1 MTPYAGKGDPEKM
14 KACQGIAPG
23 DVIGGDGEGE
33 GICYFGELIAVGMQD
48 RGSVGARVDGGIG
61 DTAGSERSDFLYTP
75 DIEHLCN
82 PSGAGKS
89 SSGRKTFTCEGQRRN
104 GFSSRRQI
112 SFSLTKMEPSLFHK
126 RWSAKR
132 WVARNN

>member
-23 DVIGGDGEGE
+23 DVSVWSGDGE

-48 RGSVGARVDGGIG
+48 RGSVGALVDGGIR
-61 DTAGSERSDFLYTP
+61 DTPEHSDFLYTP

-89 SSGRKTFTCEGQRRN
+89 SSGNKTFTCEEQRRN
-104 GFSSRRQI
+104 GFSSRREI
-112 SFSLTKMEPSLFHK
+112 SFSRTKMERSLFHK
-126 RWSAKR
+126 RW
-132 WVARNN
+132 